1 MRKADDFILFGNHF
15 EWQHSKAREN
25 IKNHKIPF
33 EEATEVFFFGAT
45 QYYVDES
52 HSFNERRYYAVG
64 YTIKGKL
71 LVVCYTERTRF
82 HIISAWKAN
91 IRERRDYEERHD
103 EFKEYGLENRK
114 RS

>member
-1 MRKADDFILFGNHF
+1 MRKVDDLIFFGHHF
-15 EWQHSKAREN
+15 EWQHSKAKEN
-25 IKNHKIPF
+25 IENHKISF
-33 EEATEVFFFGAT
+33 EEATEVFLFGAS
-45 QYYVDES
+45 QYYLDES

-64 YTIKGKL
+64 YTMKGKL

-91 IRERRDYEERHD
+91 ISERKDYEEKRD
-103 EFKEYGLENRK
+103 EFKEHGFENRK

>member
-1 MRKADDFILFGNHF
+1 MGKRNDLIFFSDYF
-15 EWQHSKAREN
+15 EWQQSKAKEN
-25 IKNHKIPF
+25 IENHKISF

-45 QYYVDES
+45 QYYLDES
-52 HSFNERRYYAVG
+52 HSFDERRYYAVG

-91 IRERRDYEERHD
+91 ASERKDYEEKHD
-103 EFKEYGLENRK
+103 EFKEYGF
-114 RS
+114 